1 MLLASQGGPWAQ
13 VRMGTVT
20 AATTNSVLID
30 IGGSTI
36 KAAFLR
42 GTEVAVGDLVAVL
55 RQDATWILLGAL
67 AGIGGNEVQNPS
79 FETGDL
85 TSWNQFETAGLSTF
99 TVSGPSDEAPDGDFF
114 YSATT
119 AAAAGSTSMLYSAP
133 IPVVTGDQ
141 FSLSA
146 YVWGRYVG
154 DAAQDADAALLA
166 LWFANETNL
175 YPTTSSADIVVAS
188 LNDVPSLPPY
198 SSLSG
203 TVTAPVTGYM
213 RVGLRS
219 IISTTGSLHWDLIT
233 ARRI

>member
-1 MLLASQGGPWAQ
+1 MILASQGGPWAQ

-20 AATTNSVLID
+20 LAAANSVLID

-42 GTEVAVGDLVAVL
+42 GTEVAVGDLVVVL
-55 RQDATWILLGAL
+55 RQDATWVLLGAF
-67 AGIGGNEVQNPS
+67 AGIGGNEVLNPS
-79 FETGDL
+79 FETGDF
-85 TSWNQFETAGLSTF
+85 TDWNQFETAGLSTF

-114 YSATT
+114 YSTTT
-119 AAAAGSTSMLYSAP
+119 ADATATSMLYSAP

-146 YVWGRYVG
+146 YVWGSYAG
-154 DAAQDADAALLA
+154 DAAQDADAVVLA
-166 LWFANETNL
+166 LWFANETDL
-175 YPTTSSADIVVAS
+175 YPTTSSPDTVVAT

-213 RVGLRS
+213 RVGLQS
-219 IISTTGSLHWDLIT
+219 VISSTGSLNWDLVI